1 LEVRGYSEEGIHL
14 VEDEVKERNLKY
26 IEEIST
32 QLEDDF
38 LGTTQEERD
47 LEREEFIEKSLPI
60 KPVFENGGNGDA
72 DQGSESSEAAKPSKA
87 NLILSLIEKSCSEL
101 FTDEY
106 DVPHAAVTVKDH
118 VEVLSIR
125 SRRFRNWAAR
135 TVYKEAMMVIDSQ
148 TIKDVIGVLSA
159 KAEFEGE
166 QKSLNLR
173 VASFDNK
180 WYYDLTNSKWEFIE
194 ISSEGWKLVKQLI
207 MFRRFGQLP
216 QGNPS
221 ITYPLD
227 IFDRFMNL
235 LNIKGDENRLLL
247 KCYIISM
254 FIPGVPKVIL
264 MLHGEQGSAKTTLE
278 ELIKML
284 VDPSIVKTFAF
295 PKDINEFIQQLAHN
309 YVTFYDN
316 ISTIRDWISDLLC
329 RAVTGS
335 DFSKR
340 VLYTDDDDFIY
351 SLKRCVGFNG
361 INLGATKADLLDRGL
376 IIQLERVTKDKWRK
390 IEDIWKEFE
399 EIRPKLL
406 GYIFNILVK
415 LLAWKKEG
423 KSLNLTLS
431 RMADWTEYGEMIAR
445 CMGYEEKEFL
455 TAYYN
460 NLELQTEEVLESSPV
475 ALTLIDFMVVLEEE
489 SHSDSATKWLSLLEL
504 RANTLGI
511 NTQIKSW
518 PKSASHLSR
527 KLKELV
533 TTLREIGIEIEW
545 LKTRTTRTRVIKVR
559 KLPSLSSLSSG
570 NENQAQ
576 NSERKNDNEGGK
588 GGKGGKGDTFRHL
601 LGPPPDR
608 PKAFRQEESEI

>member
-1 LEVRGYSEEGIHL
+1 MT
-14 VEDEVKERNLKY
+14 VETD
-26 IEEIST
+26 EEIRKKHLKHIAEISAD
-32 QLEDDF
+32 LEDDF
-38 LGTTQEERD
+38 LGTTPDERD
-47 LEREEFIEKSLPI
+47 QEREEFISKS
-60 KPVFENGGNGDA
+60 GGNGDA
-72 DQGSESSEAAKPSKA
+72 KQSPEEPESSQAVKPSKA
-87 NLILSLIEKSCSEL
+87 ELVLSLVADNCSQL

-106 DVPHAAVTVKDH
+106 DVPHAAITVNDH

-125 SRRFRNWAAR
+125 SRRFKNWIAR
-135 TVYKEAMMVIDSQ
+135 TIYKEAVMVVDSQ

-166 QKSLNLR
+166 RKTLNLR

-180 WYYDLTNSKWEFIE
+180 WYYDLTNNKWEFVE
-194 ISSEGWKLVKQLI
+194 LSSDGWKLVSKLV

-216 QGNPS
+216 QVIPS
-221 ITYPLD
+221 TTYPPD

-278 ELIKML
+278 ELIKTL

-335 DFSKR
+335 GFSKR

-390 IEDIWKEFE
+390 IENIWKEFE
-399 EIRPKLL
+399 ELRPQLL
-406 GYIFNILVK
+406 GYIFDILFTV
-415 LLAWKKEG
+415 LAWKEEG
-423 KSLNLTLS
+423 KTLNLTLS
-431 RMADWTEYGEMIAR
+431 RMADWTEYSEMISRA
-445 CMGYEEKEFL
+445 MGHKDGEFL
-455 TAYYN
+455 NAYYN

-475 ALTLIDFMVVLEEE
+475 ALALIDFVAALEEK
-489 SHSDSATKWLSLLEL
+489 SHSDSATKWLSLLEI
-504 RANTLGI
+504 RANLLGI
-511 NTQIKSW
+511 NTKSKFW
-518 PKSASHLSR
+518 PKSANRLSH
-527 KLKELV
+527 KLRELV
-533 TTLREIGIEIEW
+533 TTLREIGVTIEW
-545 LKTRTTRTRVIKVR
+545 STDPATKRRVITVR
-559 KLPSLSSLSSG
+559 KVSSPSSPSSPNG
-570 NENQAQ
+570 NQAR
-576 NSERKNDNEGGK
+576 NSERKNDTGDDRNDRNDRN
-588 GGKGGKGDTFRHL
+588 DTFRNI
-601 LGPPPDR
+601 LGPPSDR
-608 PKAFRQEESEI
+608 PPAFRQDQET